1 MCIEKSEEIKKIFFQ
16 IIKLVGSE
24 KYEELKTQKELETI
38 WNEINNL
45 IEKESNE
52 YVRECFLEYFLD
64 KYCVKVLGKNE
75 IGECE
80 IEAEFKN
87 KYGIIIT
94 NDIKQNL
101 RYIMKRLEDE
111 INSFVSPEHRI
122 LLSKNNEIILAIQEL
137 KQEIRNYSG
146 LHETLKDCGDRKTK
160 VYDDYDRYMKLWKSS
175 LFMED
180 GQNKTLSDI
189 FVETNFRVINIFKKS
204 RKGITNKEQQKKIL
218 MAKTPNE
225 EYVLQYLNDYP
236 EDDMPEQALR
246 HYKSDIK
253 MYSNLEEILNKYIKS
268 DKKISLI
275 LGLPG
280 SGKSSLVSYL
290 AGKYFEHNKEHIFV
304 RLSKLAKADSLLDAI
319 CKYLNVEQEYLEN
332 KFLVLDGLDEI
343 NFTNDAESLLINFIN
358 DIKNL
363 CVNTKIFIT
372 VRDNY
377 VDIEDLKY
385 IPYYAQCYIV
395 QIMHFGLMQMIDFH
409 YKYTKENISLQRLR
423 VLQQEKKVLGIPL
436 LLYIVYSLNI
446 DLMNEHD
453 KYRLYQ
459 KIFSIQNGIYDK
471 CNTGDGGYDIVGKK
485 FTIEDKES
493 FHAIAQ
499 EIAYEMF
506 LKNTLMIM
514 QDDIE
519 SQIKESKYT
528 ERSKMC
534 YLYNNFYERL
544 DKKIGFIHKSFY
556 EYFLAEYIGNRLN
569 EIYYDNISLDE
580 KYRLMCNLFCI
591 REIGEEVYEHLLIK
605 LEDESYI
612 GTDAHV
618 KFLSKYIVFAM
629 YNGGCNNRREKLGL
643 LRTQAILFFNILKF
657 CTVVSKIRDKYFID
671 NHEVELPIE
680 ELHNICNEIVNIEQQ
695 GYLKPRLLDGVFFK
709 GSIWQEINLKVL
721 GFKRDNV
728 NIINIKNSIMI
739 GAKIAC
745 MNFINSN
752 LNGMYFLFSTIEN
765 CRFEGDNLRNC
776 DFRRCEISR
785 TQFINGIFENANFR
799 YAILRDVNFRGTNL
813 NGTDFSNSTLDMV
826 EFDEE
831 NVGAIINANIQKSHI
846 RVYMKKTRKTITFEE
861 YMRLENKSLYI

>member
-1 MCIEKSEEIKKIFFQ
+1 
-16 IIKLVGSE
+16 
-24 KYEELKTQKELETI
+24 
-38 WNEINNL
+38 
-45 IEKESNE
+45 
-52 YVRECFLEYFLD
+52 
-64 KYCVKVLGKNE
+64 
-75 IGECE
+75 
-80 IEAEFKN
+80 
-87 KYGIIIT
+87 
-94 NDIKQNL
+94 
-101 RYIMKRLEDE
+101 MKRLEDE

-146 LHETLKDCGDRKTK
+146 LHETLKDCEDRKTK
-160 VYDDYDRYMKLWKSS
+160 VYDDYDRYIKLWKSS

-218 MAKTPNE
+218 MAKTQNE

-409 YKYTKENISLQRLR
+409 YKYTKENISLQRLQI
-423 VLQQEKKVLGIPL
+423 LQQEKKVLGIPL

-569 EIYYDNISLDE
+569 EIYYDNISKDE

-709 GSIWQEINLKVL
+709 DSIWQEINLKVL